1 MATQK
6 QLLANRL
13 NAKKSTGP
21 STDDGKARS
30 SMNALKTGI
39 DAKTQLIRGEIW
51 TDLQEL
57 IGEYHDRFRPTTP
70 DQRLLVDILI
80 DCDWLLRRFRAIETQ
95 LWEKAYHIFD
105 ITLAQAFTDKSD
117 EFTRLQR
124 RIDSTQRHYHNAL
137 NQLRRLQAEEAKTAP
152 ASEPDPAT
160 APVTAPASPVL
171 ATPQDQTPNPANGF
185 VPQPAPRAPGR
196 PPAGDPLEGAPAA
209 PPRPPAN
216 RPAPRI

>member
-1 MATQK
+1 MASKK
-6 QLLANRL
+6 QLAANRL
-13 NAKKSTGP
+13 NAQKSTGP
-21 STDDGKARS
+21 SSIEGKARS

-70 DQRLLVDILI
+70 DQRLLVDTLI

-152 ASEPDPAT
+152 EADPAQ
-160 APVTAPASPVL
+160 APATEPASAVL
-171 ATPQDQTPNPANGF
+171 ATPEDQTPNPANGF
-185 VPQPAPRAPGR
+185 VPQTAPDSPNA
-196 PPAGDPLEGAPAA
+196 PLEGAPR

-216 RPAPRI
+216 RTAPRI

>member
-1 MATQK
+1 MASQK

-21 STDDGKARS
+21 SSPEGKARS

-39 DAKTQLIRGEIW
+39 DAKTQLIRGE
-51 TDLQEL
+51 TFTALQEL
-57 IGEYHDRFRPTTP
+57 VGEYHDRFRPTTP
-70 DQRLLVDILI
+70 DQRLLVDTLI

-95 LWEKAYHIFD
+95 LYERVLD
-105 ITLAQAFTDKSD
+105 IYDVTLGQVFSEHTDD
-117 EFTRLQR
+117 FTRLQR

-137 NQLRRLQAEEAKTAP
+137 NQLRRLQAEEAPSDTAP
-152 ASEPDPAT
+152 APDSAT

-171 ATPQDQTPNPANGF
+171 ANPQDQTPNPANGF
-185 VPQPAPRAPGR
+185 VPQLAPE
-196 PPAGDPLEGAPAA
+196 PPASPLDGAPAA

-216 RPAPRI
+216 RPDPRI

>member
-1 MATQK
+1 MASQK

-21 STDDGKARS
+21 SSVEGKARS

-57 IGEYHDRFRPTTP
+57 IDEYYDRFHPATP
-70 DQRLLVDILI
+70 DQRLLVDTLI

-105 ITLAQAFTDKSD
+105 ITLAQAYTDKCD
-117 EFTRLQR
+117 ELTRLQR

-137 NQLRRLQAEEAKTAP
+137 NQLRRLQAEEAHHPAP
-152 ASEPDPAT
+152 EPVPQAAATPCSQTSEP
-160 APVTAPASPVL
+160 
-171 ATPQDQTPNPANGF
+171 QNGF
-185 VPQPAPRAPGR
+185 VPQAAPQTVPPPSTDA
-196 PPAGDPLEGAPAA
+196 PPAAI
-209 PPRPPAN
+209 RST
-216 RPAPRI
+216 

>member
-21 STDDGKARS
+21 RSEEGKAHS

-70 DQRLLVDILI
+70 DQRLLVDTLI
-80 DCDWLLRRFRAIETQ
+80 DCDWLIRRFRAIETQ
-95 LWEKAYHIFD
+95 LWERILDVHD
-105 ITLAQAFTDKSD
+105 ITLGQVFSEKSD

-137 NQLRRLQAEEAKTAP
+137 NQLRRLQAEETAARSAP
-152 ASEPDPAT
+152 SPEPEPDAV
-160 APVTAPASPVL
+160 PVT
-171 ATPQDQTPNPANGF
+171 PQKQTPNPQIGF
-185 VPQPAPRAPGR
+185 VP
-196 PPAGDPLEGAPAA
+196 PLSPEAPAA
-209 PPRPPAN
+209 MPEVGHALACPPEPSEGKRP
-216 RPAPRI
+216 